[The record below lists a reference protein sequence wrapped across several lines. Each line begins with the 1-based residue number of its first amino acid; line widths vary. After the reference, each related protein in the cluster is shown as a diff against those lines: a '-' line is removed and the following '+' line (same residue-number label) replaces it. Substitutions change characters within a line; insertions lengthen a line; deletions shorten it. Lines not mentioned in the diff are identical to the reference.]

1 MGNKN
6 KLILILIGLMVG
18 LAVACTT
25 GANETDGPPTFVPTP
40 AASPTPSPTP
50 TVVVPTQTPGPVV
63 DKSPLQTE
71 LDLNR
76 QLWESKAINGYHFE
90 HRWIC
95 FCIQDFVTPVD
106 VTVDG
111 SEIVE
116 VRYLD
121 DEPHRRAPDAAQYYT
136 IPGLFNLIQN
146 AIDTGAYS
154 LEAQYDA
161 EFGYPTEVFI
171 DYVSN
176 IADEERGFSASNLEA
191 E

>member
-6 KLILILIGLMVG
+6 NLILILIGLMVG
-18 LAVACTT
+18 LAVACTA
-25 GANETDGPPTFVPTP
+25 GANTTDGPPTFVPTP

-50 TVVVPTQTPGPVV
+50 TVVVPTQTPGPGV
-63 DKSPLQTE
+63 DKSPMQTE

-76 QLWESKAINGYHFE
+76 QLWVSKAINGYHFE
-90 HRWIC
+90 HRWIY
-95 FCIQDFVTPVD
+95 FCIQDVVAPVD

-121 DEPHRRAPDAAQYYT
+121 DEPHRRATDAAQYYT
-136 IPGLFNLIQN
+136 IPGLFNLIQD

-161 EFGYPTEVFI
+161 EFGYPT
-171 DYVSN
+171 
-176 IADEERGFSASNLEA
+176 
-191 E
+191 

>member
-6 KLILILIGLMVG
+6 KSLLILIGLMVG

-76 QLWESKAINGYHFE
+76 QLWESKAIDGYHFE

-95 FCIQDFVTPVD
+95 FCIQDFVAPVD
-106 VTVDG
+106 IGRDG
-111 SEIVE
+111 SMG
-116 VRYLD
+116 LD
-121 DEPHRRAPDAAQYYT
+121 
-136 IPGLFNLIQN
+136 
-146 AIDTGAYS
+146 
-154 LEAQYDA
+154 
-161 EFGYPTEVFI
+161 V
-171 DYVSN
+171 
-176 IADEERGFSASNLEA
+176 RGFPDQGDRPHQGGRGQDSGDFD
-191 E
+191 